1 MSSASAEDRSSS
13 ELLFRSVSGCE
24 LRLSDKTVK
33 AKNVMKF
40 VLHKDIS
47 LNVNVT
53 ILVVL
58 ATLFLW
64 KAFNILTP
72 FAVSAVTLAL
82 QIACF
87 VTSVNRD
94 TLVAV
99 ESIGIYTEGR
109 RIFYGSS
116 SCEFV
121 PWDTVVDVFIN
132 EVITGQK
139 VLYYLT
145 LVVKDSFGGK
155 DSIKLI
161 PLFRD
166 LIPERKC
173 LEYMYERL
181 SGLIGVSKEKIRS

>member
-1 MSSASAEDRSSS
+1 MSSASAKDRSSS
-13 ELLFRSVSGCE
+13 ELLFRSVNGCE

-40 VLHKDIS
+40 VLYKDIS

-53 ILVVL
+53 LLILLV
-58 ATLFLW
+58 TLFLW

-72 FAVSAVTLAL
+72 LAVSVITLAL

-109 RIFYGSS
+109 RILYGLS

-121 PWDTVVDVFIN
+121 PWDTVVDIFIN
-132 EVITGQK
+132 EVITGQR

-145 LVVKDSFGGK
+145 LIVKDSFGGK

-181 SGLIGVSKEKIRS
+181 SGLIGSSKEKIRF